1 LLAQS
6 VAWEL
11 GGDAG
16 AATRDLERSV
26 LAAGG
31 IVLRYGQFWGPGTYH
46 QRRRLRRP
54 GVHLDEAARRT
65 VAALTEPSGVV
76 TIVE

>member
-1 LLAQS
+1 
-6 VAWEL
+6 
-11 GGDAG
+11 
-16 AATRDLERSV
+16 V